1 MKKSIEKFVKN
12 KVSFNK
18 IFVQQNTEKKKER
31 KKAKNFLKGG
41 KTKKGSNKQTNRQR
55 EKEMGG
61 IAIRSWQRLKS
72 FFGCTLRFGL
82 IG

>member
-18 IFVQQNTEKKKER
+18 IFVQQNTKKER

-41 KTKKGSNKQTNRQR
+41 KTKKGTTNKQTDRQR
-55 EKEMGG
+55 ETRNGWNCDK
-61 IAIRSWQRLKS
+61 ILAKVKKLFRVYFKI
-72 FFGCTLRFGL
+72 
-82 IG
+82 